1 MIKNIPLLICCLF
14 TVTFLVAQK
23 TPDASVITL
32 NGKVLEAQTQTPL
45 EYATV
50 ILKETQTK
58 LVAGGIT
65 DENGTFN
72 ISIPKGNYEISIEY
86 ISFKSKKLPTQ
97 NLTSDTN
104 FGTIQL
110 SEDASSLDE
119 VVIVAEKSTVDIR
132 LDKRIYNVGKDMTVK
147 GGNASDVL
155 DNVPSVSVDVEGN
168 VSLRGNE
175 NVRILIDG
183 KPSAL
188 VGLSGADAL
197 RQLPADAIEKVEVI
211 TSPSARYDAEGTAG
225 ILNIVLRKG
234 KALGFNGSINST
246 VGVPDQYQIATNLNQ
261 RSKKTNLFSNFGY
274 NYSNGPGNSFT
285 DLKNFSNGV
294 VVNSRIED
302 RIWKRKRNSFNANV
316 GLEYFL
322 TSKSSLTGTVF
333 YRNTKGGNFSENTIE
348 EFDANNSITDNALRI
363 QDEDSDDQTIQYSLN
378 YTNNLGKDG
387 HKLTVD
393 LQYSDSKEN
402 ETAINKETGF
412 TNESNITNEASK
424 NTLVQ
429 ADYVLPIGEK
439 SQFEAGYRGDFQDL
453 TSDFLVSPI
462 SDPNFDPSNNLEFKQ
477 DIHAFYTQYGNK
489 FNKLSFLLG
498 LRLEATDVKVRL
510 LNTNKN
516 NDFSYLEFFPTV
528 NLGYEATEDQSV
540 TIGYSR
546 RLRRPRFW
554 YLNPFESRNSQ
565 NIIFKGNPGLTPT
578 FTNSFDLGY
587 LNKIGK
593 LTLNGSIY
601 FQHSTN
607 TINRVTRQEIREIN
621 GNDESV
627 LIREPINLA
636 SEDRYGFEFT
646 SNYNASKTVRLD
658 GSFNV
663 FNSKTEGVYT
673 YNFLDPVT
681 NITTT
686 VTEDLS
692 NSNTSWRARFNTR
705 IRLPYE
711 IEWQTRLSYR
721 GPSESAQDVSEGIFS
736 ANLAFS
742 KEVFKEKGTLVLNVS
757 DLFNSRKR
765 RSVNY
770 APNRDNPSNISNQT
784 FQWRERQISL
794 NFTYRF
800 NQKKKQERGG
810 RDSNDGGEGFEG

>member
-1 MIKNIPLLICCLF
+1 MIQKLSLLICCLF
-14 TVTFLVAQK
+14 TATFLFAQK
-23 TPDASVITL
+23 TPRTSTISI
-32 NGKVLEAQTQTPL
+32 NGVVQEAKTKTAL
-45 EYATV
+45 EYATI

-58 LVAGGIT
+58 LISGGIT
-65 DENGTFN
+65 DENGIFN
-72 ISIPKGNYEISIEY
+72 INVPKGNYEISVEY
-86 ISFKSKKLPTQ
+86 ISFKRKKLPTQ

-104 FGTIQL
+104 FGVIQL

-119 VVIVAEKSTVDIR
+119 VVIIAEKSTVDIR

-147 GGNASDVL
+147 GGTASDVL

-188 VGLSGADAL
+188 VGLTGAEAL

-225 ILNIVLRKG
+225 ILNIILRKG
-234 KALGFNGSINST
+234 KALGFNGSINSSI
-246 VGVPDQYQIATNLNQ
+246 GVPDQYQIATNLNQ

-274 NYSNGPGNSFT
+274 NYSKGPGNSFT
-285 DLKNFSNGV
+285 DLKNYSNDV
-294 VVNSRIED
+294 VTSSRIED
-302 RIWKRKRNSFNANV
+302 RVWQRKRNSFNANV

-322 TSKSSLTGTVF
+322 STKSNLTGTIF
-333 YRNTKGGNFSENTIE
+333 YRNTKGGNFSENTIQ
-348 EFDANNSITDNALRI
+348 EFDANSNLTDNALRI
-363 QDEDSDDQTIQYSLN
+363 QEEDSDDETIQYALN

-387 HKLTVD
+387 HKLTLD

-412 TNESNITNEASK
+412 SNESNITNEASK

-462 SDPNFDPSNNLEFKQ
+462 SDPDFDPSNNLEFKQ

-498 LRLEATDVKVRL
+498 LRLEVTDVKVRL

-516 NDFSYLEFFPTV
+516 NDFSYKELFPTL
-528 NLGYEATEDQSV
+528 NIGFEATEDQSI

-593 LTLNGSIY
+593 LTLNGSVY
-601 FQHSTN
+601 YQHSTN
-607 TINRVTRQEIREIN
+607 TISRVTRQEIREIN

-646 SNYNASKTVRLD
+646 SNFTASKTVRLD

-663 FNSKTEGVYT
+663 FNSKTEGIYT
-673 YNFLDPVT
+673 YDFLDPIT
-681 NITTT
+681 NTTT
-686 VTEDLS
+686 TISEDLS

-705 IRLPYE
+705 IRLPYQ

-742 KEVFKEKGTLVLNVS
+742 KDVFKEKGTLVLNVS

-765 RSVNY
+765 ASVNY
-770 APNRDNPSNISNQT
+770 APNRDTPTNISNQT

-810 RDSNDGGEGFEG
+810 RNPNDGGEGFEG